1 MAKENLYDLDP
12 LMIEGNLEDWVMDK
26 CEDWRDHFES
36 NYEQKFDEYYRLWRG
51 IWDPADKMRDSERS
65 RIISP
70 ALQQA
75 VESNVAELEEA
86 TFGRGKWFDISDDMN
101 DPNRQDVQ
109 YLRNKLTEDFE
120 KTKVRKAVA
129 ECLINAAV
137 FGTGM
142 GEIIIEEEKEMK
154 PATQPI
160 MDGQLQAVGVSIED
174 RVVVRL
180 KPIMPQNFL
189 IDPIATSVDD
199 AMGVAIDE
207 FVSLH
212 HVQMLQEQGVYRE
225 TLVGT
230 AAPDTNLEPDQDL
243 SIYTDDKV
251 RLTKYYGL
259 VPRDLLEQEVDDVEG
274 DSMYVEAVVVI
285 ANGGTLL
292 KAEAN
297 PYMMQ
302 DRPVVAFPWD
312 VVPSRFW
319 GRGVCEKGYNSQKAL
334 DTEIRARIDALALTI
349 HPMLAIDA
357 TRLPRGAKP
366 EIRPGKMIL
375 TNGDP
380 REVLQP
386 FNFGQVGQVTF
397 AQAAALQQMV
407 QQATGAV
414 DSAGIAGQVNGEATA
429 AGISMSLGAIIKRH
443 KRTLINFQQ
452 SFLLPFV
459 KKAAYRYMQFDP
471 DNYPVADYKFNAS
484 STLGIIAREYEV
496 TQLVQLL
503 QTMKQDSP
511 LYPVLIQSIIDNM
524 NLSNREELIASLQQ
538 ASQPNPQAQQM
549 AQAAQQAQLQFQ
561 QSQTAALTAQAQES
575 QARAQKYAVEA
586 QLAPQ
591 ELEIEKIEAI
601 TRNLREGDQD
611 DKEFE
616 RRLKVAQ
623 TLLKE
628 KEVASRANDSKR
640 VPTTSQP
647 DQRSVQRPVQPAG
660 NFGGEGQGFGGPNSM
675 SNVKK
680 DSRLERAGVSGYNK
694 PKRTPN
700 HPKEVSRS
708 GCQGR
713 RQS

>member
-1 MAKENLYDLDP
+1 MAEDIYSPDP
-12 LMIEGNLEDWVMDK
+12 FIMGESLEEWVMTK
-26 CEDWRDHFES
+26 CENWRDHYES
-36 NYEQKFDEYYRLWRG
+36 NYEQKFEEYYRLWRG
-51 IWDPADKMRDSERS
+51 QWDPADSERASERS

-86 TFGRGKWFDISDDMN
+86 TFGRGKWFDIADDTN
-101 DPNRQDVQ
+101 DPQKQDIL
-109 YLRNKLTEDFE
+109 YLRKKLTEDFE
-120 KTKVRKAVA
+120 ACKIRKAVA

-137 FGTGM
+137 FGTGI
-142 GEIIIEEEKEMK
+142 GEVVIEEIKEMV
-154 PATQPI
+154 PATEPI
-160 MDGQLQAVGVSIED
+160 MDGQLQAVGVNITD
-174 RVVVRL
+174 RVVVKL
-180 KPIMPQNFL
+180 KPVLPQNFL
-189 IDPIATSVDD
+189 IDPVATSVED
-199 AMGVAIDE
+199 AMGVAVDE
-207 FVSLH
+207 FVSKHSVEL
-212 HVQMLQEQGVYRE
+212 LQEQGVYRDAYIE
-225 TLVGT
+225 S
-230 AAPDTNLEPDQDL
+230 AAPDNDLEPDQDL
-243 SIYTDDKV
+243 TIYNDDKV

-259 VPRDLLEQEVDDVEG
+259 VPRELLEEEGVDVEE
-274 DSMYVEAVVVI
+274 DSKYVEAIVVV

-297 PYMMQ
+297 PYMMN

-312 VVPSRFW
+312 VVPGRFW

-334 DTEIRARIDALALTI
+334 DTELRARIDALSLTI

-366 EIRPGKMIL
+366 EVRPGKMIL

-386 FNFGQVGQVTF
+386 FNFGQVGQITF
-397 AQAAALQQMV
+397 AQAASLQQMV

-459 KKAAYRYMQFDP
+459 TKAAHRYMQFDP
-471 DNYPVADYKFNAS
+471 ENYPVADYKFNAT

-524 NLSNREELIASLQQ
+524 NLSNREELIAAMQQ
-538 ASQPNPQAQQM
+538 ASQPDPQAQQM
-549 AQAAQQAQLQFQ
+549 AMVAQQTQLEFQ
-561 QSQTAALTAQAQES
+561 QAQTAALQGQAAES
-575 QARAQKYAVEA
+575 QARAAKYAVDA

-591 ELEIEKIEAI
+591 ELEIDRIEAI
-601 TRNLREGDQD
+601 TRNLKEGDQE

-616 RRLKVAQ
+616 RRLKVADR
-623 TLLKE
+623 LLKE
-628 KEVASRANDSKR
+628 RQLKGNRTNAND
-640 VPTTSQP
+640 TSGNDQIPRPNQP
-647 DQRSVQRPVQPAG
+647 SVQRPVRQIGTAPNQAG
-660 NFGGEGQGFGGPNSM
+660 PTGGQG
-675 SNVKK
+675 
-680 DSRLERAGVSGYNK
+680 
-694 PKRTPN
+694 
-700 HPKEVSRS
+700 
-708 GCQGR
+708 Q
-713 RQS
+713 

>member
-1 MAKENLYDLDP
+1 MADENLYDLDP

-26 CEDWRDHFES
+26 CEDWRDHYES

-101 DPNRQDVQ
+101 DPDRQDVQ

-160 MDGQLQAVGVSIED
+160 MDGQLQAVGVNIED

-225 TLVGT
+225 ALVGT
-230 AAPDTNLEPDQDL
+230 AAPDTNIEPDQDL
-243 SIYTDDKV
+243 TLYTDDKV

-380 REVLQP
+380 REILQP

-503 QTMKQDSP
+503 QTMQQDSP

-561 QSQTAALTAQAQES
+561 QSQTAALAAQAQES

-628 KEVASRANDSKR
+628 KEVSARANDSKR

-647 DQRSVQRPVQPAG
+647 DQRSIQRPVQPAG
-660 NFGGEGQGFGGPNSM
+660 NFGGEGQGFGGQ
-675 SNVKK
+675 
-680 DSRLERAGVSGYNK
+680 
-694 PKRTPN
+694 T
-700 HPKEVSRS
+700 
-708 GCQGR
+708 Q
-713 RQS
+713 